1 MKGNYIA
8 LHNRIGK
15 PESYWNQSSKTA
27 LLFFQE
33 KILLHCRKP
42 HGCCAGYIFNAT
54 LDMCVG
60 KIQYILCNSFL
71 NTKSKVR
78 FFFYDC
84 DLLLCFN
91 LFLKYNA
98 WTQYL
103 LYGTDFGKTIL
114 LPMGFHLIIFVS
126 IL

>member
-33 KILLHCRKP
+33 KILLYCRKP

-60 KIQYILCNSFL
+60 KIQYIFYAILSLTQNQSE
-71 NTKSKVR
+71 V
-78 FFFYDC
+78 FFYDC
-84 DLLLCFN
+84 DLLFCFN

-98 WTQYL
+98 WKQYL
-103 LYGTDFGKTIL
+103 LYGTDFGKTFL